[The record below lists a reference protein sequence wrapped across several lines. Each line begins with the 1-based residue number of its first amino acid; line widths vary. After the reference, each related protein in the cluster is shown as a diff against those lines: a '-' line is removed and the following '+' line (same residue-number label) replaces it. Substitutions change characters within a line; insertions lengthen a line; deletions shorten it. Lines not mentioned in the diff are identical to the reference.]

1 VQLQPLSK
9 EEEEEDVENIILE
22 AVSYVRRLR
31 FDHTKFKKYF
41 AAQKRYEQLNA
52 LLGAKVDT
60 KSPFLKRIN
69 TYEFEE
75 CTWWNKYSYMYSY
88 LILIAYRDNSN
99 DSISEH
105 INNNKSHWTLGDI
118 DMAKAITADDFE
130 YIQRQKRSIKAQIET
145 SINIINTTNKDIN
158 NINTF
163 YKYLRLLVM
172 MNIYLLN
179 VC

>member
-1 VQLQPLSK
+1 
-9 EEEEEDVENIILE
+9 
-22 AVSYVRRLR
+22 
-31 FDHTKFKKYF
+31 
-41 AAQKRYEQLNA
+41 
-52 LLGAKVDT
+52 
-60 KSPFLKRIN
+60 
-69 TYEFEE
+69 
-75 CTWWNKYSYMYSY
+75 MYSY

-105 INNNKSHWTLGDI
+105 INSNKSHWTLGDI